1 LTARRLRDHGHATW
15 QRSGRQNRFGS
26 TWQSVSLVQGVAV
39 HKSLTLS
46 QHVRQF
52 PPIVLLVVVV
62 VVVVVDVPQTFGVP
76 LPPQV
81 SGSVHVPQFSM
92 SGQVPSLM
100 RPQLAPSAAHVVG
113 VQHVPRGLLP
123 GGALLTQTPPQ
134 QL

>member
-1 LTARRLRDHGHATW
+1 VRDHGHATW

-62 VVVVVDVPQTFGVP
+62 V
-76 LPPQV
+76 
-81 SGSVHVPQFSM
+81 
-92 SGQVPSLM
+92 
-100 RPQLAPSAAHVVG
+100 
-113 VQHVPRGLLP
+113 
-123 GGALLTQTPPQ
+123 GGGGHTRHWLHATVCESW
-134 QL
+134 